1 MRTPS
6 RRGPDGHRRA
16 GSVGELT
23 RWSPFLLIAL
33 AAVVDVATPGQQRF
47 DRVLS
52 AAPAL
57 AAATWNVPATAA
69 FGVLAAA
76 FEVLLSFRR
85 VSELH
90 PASFLTA
97 MLVITAVTVAACFVS
112 HVRQS
117 RERELA
123 EIHAVADTAQQV
135 LLRPLPPR
143 LSGVDLD
150 LLYAAAAAQARI
162 GGDFYEALRTG
173 FGVRVIVGDVQGKGL
188 AAVEAA
194 SVLLGSFREAAY
206 EAPDLGSLVRRL
218 ETSMI
223 RYAEQ
228 VPGSDAS
235 ERFAT
240 AVLLELPA
248 EEPVARLLNCGHPPP
263 LLLGADGEV
272 RPLEP
277 SAPALPLNL
286 SPLLDDD
293 HPVDTVPFGPG
304 DRLLL
309 YTDGVSETRDPAGEF
324 YPLVERVAGWSA
336 GTSRRVL
343 DLLRADL
350 LSWGS
355 HASDDVAV
363 VIAGRPR
370 PEPTPGAAGV

>member
-6 RRGPDGHRRA
+6 RQGPDGHRRA
-16 GSVGELT
+16 GSVNEIT

-33 AAVVDVATPGQQRF
+33 SVIVDLATPGSQRF

-52 AAPAL
+52 AVPAL

-76 FEVLLSFRR
+76 FEVLLSFTRSNE
-85 VSELH
+85 VH
-90 PASFLTA
+90 PASLLTS

-112 HVRQS
+112 RVRLT

-135 LLRPLPPR
+135 LLRPLAPR

-150 LLYAAAAAQARI
+150 LLYAGAAAQARI
-162 GGDFYEALRTG
+162 GGDFYEALRTAH
-173 FGVRVIVGDVQGKGL
+173 GVRVIVGDVQGKGL
-188 AAVEAA
+188 SAVEAA

-206 EAPDLGSLVRRL
+206 DAPDLGVLVGRL
-218 ETSMI
+218 EISMI
-223 RYAEQ
+223 RYGEQ
-228 VPGSDAS
+228 VPGSDAA

-248 EEPVARLLNCGHPPP
+248 EQPVARLLNCGHPPP
-263 LLLGADGEV
+263 LLLTAGGGV
-272 RPLEP
+272 RLLEP

-286 SPLLDDD
+286 SPLLDDE
-293 HPVDTVPFGPG
+293 HPIDTVPFGPG

-309 YTDGVSETRDPAGEF
+309 YTDGVSETRNAEGEF
-324 YPLVERVAGWSA
+324 YPLPERVGEW
-336 GTSRRVL
+336 TDQPSRRLL
-343 DLLRADL
+343 DLLRTDL
-350 LSWGS
+350 RAYGGGS
-355 HASDDVAV
+355 GDDVAV
-363 VIAGRPR
+363 VIAGRPAPP
-370 PEPTPGAAGV
+370 PEAGRG